1 MLGSIRAVCR
11 ACSCRACFTIT
22 FAALWV
28 LCLSGPCF
36 GFNSLYPVLYAEQ
49 LFVDACDADVAAV
62 CKAAINTTRGVPCCD
77 EQSKKIVM
85 LSTITLF
92 AEDGVLVL
100 YGELQDRV
108 GARNS
113 LLVAG

>member
-1 MLGSIRAVCR
+1 
-11 ACSCRACFTIT
+11 
-22 FAALWV
+22 V